1 MPGPGME
8 LIGEEEIAE
17 VLEVLRG
24 GYLFRYGISLG
35 SEVDPRFKGKV
46 YQIEKEIAEYCGLR
60 YAVAVNSGTSA
71 LLTALAGL
79 GVGPGDEVIVPG
91 YTFIASLSSIV
102 HSRAIPVLAE
112 VDRTFNLDPEDVAAK
127 ITPRTKAI
135 MAVHMM
141 GNPARLAEL
150 RAIADQHGLWLV
162 EDACQAFGATYQ
174 GRPVGSIGH
183 AGAFSFN
190 VYKTITSGDGGMVVT
205 DDEAVYRR
213 AFAFHDQGHSPL
225 RTGVEI
231 GKRPLI
237 GLDFRFT
244 ELQAAV
250 LVAQFRKLNQI
261 TSRLRANK
269 RRYKEI
275 IAELPGLEFREIT
288 DQEGECATMLTVIL
302 PTERVARAVAHDLGT
317 KVAADAG
324 WHVYSNMEQIL
335 EQRTVTAEKC
345 PFTCSPYTN
354 QGGQMRY
361 WKGMLPRT
369 DALLARS
376 LNISIGVSDPG
387 LSSAFGVTMRDG
399 LKEVEERAGHFRRV
413 AEPYLKAASAGP
425 VSREDRV

>member
-1 MPGPGME
+1 ME
-8 LIGEEEIAE
+8 LIGEEEIQE

-35 SEVDPRFKGKV
+35 AEVDPRFKGKV
-46 YQIEKEIAEYCGLR
+46 YQVEREIAAYCGVR

-71 LLTALAGL
+71 LLTALCGL

-91 YTFIASLSSIV
+91 FTFIASMSSIIYA
-102 HSRAIPVLAE
+102 RAIPVLAE
-112 VDRTFNLDPEDVAAK
+112 VDKSLNLDPEDARAK

-150 RAIADQHGLWLV
+150 KAIADEHGLILL
-162 EDACQAFGATYQ
+162 EDCAQAFGATYH
-174 GRPVGSIGH
+174 GRPVGAIGK

-205 DDEAVYRR
+205 DDEEVYRR

-231 GKRPLI
+231 GKRPFV
-237 GLDFRFT
+237 GLDLRFT

-250 LVAQFRKLNQI
+250 LLAQFRKLPRI
-261 TSRLRANK
+261 VSHLRANK
-269 RRYKEI
+269 QRYKEI
-275 IAELPGLEFREIT
+275 IADLPGIEFRELP
-288 DQEGECATMLTVIL
+288 DPDGDCATMLTVIL
-302 PTERVARAVAHDLGT
+302 PNEDVARGIANDLGT

-324 WHVYSNMEQIL
+324 WHVYNNMEQIL
-335 EQRTVTAEKC
+335 EQRTITPEKC
-345 PFTCSPYTN
+345 PFTCSPYTS

-369 DALLARS
+369 DALLKRS
-376 LNISIGVSDPG
+376 INIGIGVNDPG
-387 LSSAFGVTMRDG
+387 LGSAFGVTIKDG
-399 LKEVEERAGHFRRV
+399 LDKVEERAARFRHV
-413 AEPYLKAASAGP
+413 ARQYLKAP
-425 VSREDRV
+425 VHG